1 MTTTTSTCR
10 ILIVD
15 DEPHI
20 VTAIDFLMQQ
30 CGFET
35 AHANDGLE
43 ALHKVAQFRPDL
55 IILDVSMPRMDG
67 FELSKE
73 IRTRLEYQNT
83 KIIFLTAK
91 GTQKDKMDGYGAGGD
106 VYLTKPF
113 DNRELVKTVTEMVQ
127 FECQ

>member
-1 MTTTTSTCR
+1 MTTTTSDRR

-20 VTAIDFLMQQ
+20 VMAIEFLMKQ
-30 CGFET
+30 CGFAT
-35 AHANDGLE
+35 DRANDGLE
-43 ALHKVAQFRPDL
+43 ALHKVEQFRPDL

-73 IRTRLEYQNT
+73 IRTRLEYRDT

-91 GTQKDKMDGYGAGGD
+91 GTQKDKFDGYGAGGD

-113 DNRELVKTVTEMVQ
+113 DNGELVKTVTEMVQ

>member
-1 MTTTTSTCR
+1 MTTTTSDRR

-20 VTAIDFLMQQ
+20 VMAIEFLMKQ
-30 CGFET
+30 CGFAT
-35 AHANDGLE
+35 DRANDGLE
-43 ALHKVAQFRPDL
+43 ALHKVEQFRPDL

-73 IRTRLEYQNT
+73 IRTRLEYRDT

-91 GTQKDKMDGYGAGGD
+91 GTQKDKFDGYGAGGD

-113 DNRELVKTVTEMVQ
+113 DNHELVKTVTEMVQ

>member
-1 MTTTTSTCR
+1 MTTSTDTRR

-20 VTAIDFLMQQ
+20 VTAIDFLMKQ

-35 AHANDGLE
+35 ASANDGLE
-43 ALHKVAQFRPDL
+43 ALHKISQFKPHL
-55 IILDVSMPRMDG
+55 IILDVNMPRMDG
-67 FELSKE
+67 FELSRE
-73 IRTRLEYQNT
+73 IRSKIDYQDT

-91 GTQKDKMDGYGAGGD
+91 GTQRDKIQGYGAGGD

-113 DNRELVKTVTEMVQ
+113 DNRELTETVTEKMQ
-127 FECQ
+127 FECN